1 MAQSFVNLGGQ
12 PNDGTGDS
20 IRDAFNKV
28 NNNFIE
34 VYSGLATAQSVVN
47 SATYVSSQ
55 VATIQNFSTTIANFS
70 ATQALFQSD
79 LNNLSG
85 NNTIFK
91 LAVSTAAP
99 ASPSVGMFAVADRA
113 TWDPASKGSGSAY
126 PVFYNGSTWNAL
138 Y

>member
-1 MAQSFVNLGGQ
+1 MAQLLVNLGGQ

-20 IRDAFNKV
+20 IRDAFDKINT
-28 NNNFIE
+28 NFSE
-34 VYSGLATAQSVVN
+34 VYYDVSTVQSVVN
-47 SATYVSSQ
+47 SSTYVANQ
-55 VATIQNFSTTIANFS
+55 VSTVENFNTTIADFA
-70 ATQALFQSD
+70 ATQALFQAD

-85 NNTIFK
+85 NNKILK
-91 LAVSTAAP
+91 LAVSTGAP
-99 ASPSVGMFAVADRA
+99 VSPVVGMFAVADRV